1 MSTETT
7 TAVLEVHRLAVQQDL
22 TRALKSQN
30 DWDRFNAIAREAA
43 ERLDAERADFQ
54 RGYQDRLREARQT
67 ILREQN
73 GRPLEPPK
81 PGWVRETPIGPDRL
95 EILAQTRVQTE
106 HVQYV
111 AAIRREEITA
121 YRAFRG
127 ELRERDDRRAHAHAR
142 RKDHARD
149 AFNRTQQHPDLK
161 RSR

>member
-1 MSTETT
+1 MSIETT

-22 TRALKSQN
+22 TRALKSQD
-30 DWDRFNAIAREAA
+30 DWDRFNAIARQAA

-54 RGYQDRLREARQT
+54 HGYQDRLSEARQA

-81 PGWVRETPIGPDRL
+81 PGWGRETPIGPDRL

-106 HVQYV
+106 HTQYI
-111 AAIRREEITA
+111 AAIRREEIAA
-121 YRAFRG
+121 YRAFRV
-127 ELRERDDRRAHAHAR
+127 ELREREDRRAYAHAR

-149 AFNRTQQHPDLK
+149 AFNRTQQHPDLN